1 MYIWPWQNLRNET
14 LSFQIYGRVKIHSFK
29 LFISTIF
36 LPESLIGAHS
46 TTGQARQCPPPLTF
60 SQTVVHNSPWKAFY
74 SLTFRP
80 QRRSRPDK
88 THVGSF
94 KCTLKSGRKIC
105 HQPKVAI
112 TLQSHLNIPLSAALS
127 PCKIDT
133 EHKTCRT
140 HTDCYNKCIQQPIN
154 PFLLQLLSKMAPL
167 IGREMSQRLFLQRF
181 ATLCVDPLFHVRK
194 VCAANFGD
202 FSGVVGSDPTEQT
215 LVSASDTEPGKKIST
230 FANWIRKLLGN

>member
-112 TLQSHLNIPLSAALS
+112 TLQSHLNIPLSATLS

-140 HTDCYNKCIQQPIN
+140 HTVTINAYNNQ
-154 PFLLQLLSKMAPL
+154 
-167 IGREMSQRLFLQRF
+167 
-181 ATLCVDPLFHVRK
+181 
-194 VCAANFGD
+194 
-202 FSGVVGSDPTEQT
+202 
-215 LVSASDTEPGKKIST
+215 ST
-230 FANWIRKLLGN
+230 PSSCSCCPRWRP